1 MVALRKNRAAA
12 GGGKRP
18 RRARQTAAAKI
29 SLGGTNWGRKLVL
42 TLALTFYPLPRGEE
56 ITIGRCWFC
65 ERRSGQSSRWFFKAT
80 AHVSPSPWGE
90 GRVEGGR
97 ETNYFS
103 TERELSQLAAGGI
116 TGDGWDDFNVGMSGD
131 VLRIGTIRASGKA
144 AWWSSAK
151 THLPLPNA
159 VWDASRRHK
168 KRIPF
173 DIPRA
178 LLFF

>member
-65 ERRSGQSSRWFFKAT
+65 ERRSGQSSRGVFKAT

-90 GRVEGGR
+90 GRDEGGR

-103 TERELSQLAAGGI
+103 TERELSQLAAGAI